1 MIEQHKQTMNL
12 GKNGE
17 FREEWQLMSDVT
29 QRSSD
34 WSRAGEIPAE
44 DVRGWTPWL
53 QLGVVCVCV
62 CAVQKSGWRW
72 ELSCFTT
79 LQVVTY
85 K

>member
-62 CAVQKSGWRW
+62 RYRRVGGGGSCPVSQLYRW
-72 ELSCFTT
+72 
-79 LQVVTY
+79 
-85 K
+85 